1 VETLKNILRIYLAG
15 VFLALMFLVFSNFEA
30 IQEDEILGQL
40 VAMSFGWPVM
50 VIMLIIIVFSS
61 IGN

>member
-15 VFLALMFLVFSNFEA
+15 VFLVLMFLVFSNFEA
-30 IQEDEILGQL
+30 IQEDEILCQL

-50 VIMLIIIVFSS
+50 LLMLTIIVFSS